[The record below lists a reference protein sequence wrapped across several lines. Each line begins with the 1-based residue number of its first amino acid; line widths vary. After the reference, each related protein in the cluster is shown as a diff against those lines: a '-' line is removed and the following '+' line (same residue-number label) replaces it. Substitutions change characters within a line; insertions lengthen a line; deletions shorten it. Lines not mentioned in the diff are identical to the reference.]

1 MLQYTLLNYVLPIL
15 LTILPIAIIIILWN
29 RLTREPEHNIFLKTV
44 GYFLLS
50 VFRLNIDSFSI
61 PIGVVI
67 ALLMANRAPR
77 NSSFKR
83 SVVIVGLCCFLLS
96 LLPIQATVKGWLY
109 PHDQMSTYLVDE
121 KHDSVFY
128 QITIKGN
135 IEPWYATMDSQ
146 EEKGRELYKQLLL
159 SKEGR
164 LSVTNERQYSIVIHQ
179 ENLPGY
185 YRDRSKVRMYVSDD
199 YKLLTVEAQDT
210 FTYFL
215 TTERFQQLFREL
227 KEN

>member
-83 SVVIVGLCCFLLS
+83 SIVIVGLCCFLLS

-109 PHDQMSTYLVDE
+109 PHDQMSTYLVGE

-135 IEPWYATMDSQ
+135 IERWYATMDSQ
-146 EEKGRELYKQLLL
+146 DEKGRELYKQMQL
-159 SKEGR
+159 SKEGHI
-164 LSVTNERQYSIVIHQ
+164 SVTNERQYSIVIHQ
-179 ENLPGY
+179 ENLPSY
-185 YRDRSKVRMYVSDD
+185 YRDRTKIRMYVSDD
-199 YKLLTVEAQDT
+199 YKLLTVEDQDR
-210 FTYFL
+210 FSYFL
-215 TTERFQQLFREL
+215 TTERFQQLFTEL
-227 KEN
+227 KES